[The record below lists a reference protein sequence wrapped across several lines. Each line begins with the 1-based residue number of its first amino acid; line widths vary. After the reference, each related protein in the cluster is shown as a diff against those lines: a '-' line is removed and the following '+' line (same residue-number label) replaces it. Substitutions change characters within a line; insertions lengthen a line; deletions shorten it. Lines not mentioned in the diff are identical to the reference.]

1 MPLVKKIN
9 KASIT
14 HGAKIL
20 SQGDLVAFPTETVY
34 GLGANAKDDRAVA
47 KIFAAKNRPSFN
59 PLIIHVSDQNEA
71 KKYAVFN
78 CLAKTLAT
86 AFWPGPL
93 TLVVPRHQQCKISI
107 LASAGLDTVALRVPA
122 NTTARRLI
130 KVANIPI
137 AAPSANLSGRLS
149 PTHAQHVINQ
159 LGTEISLILD
169 GGPCSVGLESTVIDV
184 SNEKPVLLR
193 LGGLPNEAIEQ
204 AIGQKLLLHTG
215 DSGKIKSP
223 GLLLNHYAPLLAL
236 RINAK
241 APRPG
246 EVFLGF
252 GKNANNANL
261 NLSPTGDLLE
271 AAANLF
277 AYLQRLGTMPAKGI
291 AVMPIPNKSIGLAIN
306 DRLMRAAVQSDK
318 KSCRDKEDIN

>member
-1 MPLVKKIN
+1 MPLVKRIN

-34 GLGANAKDDRAVA
+34 GLGANARDDRAVA

-204 AIGQKLLLHTG
+204 VIGQKLLLHTG

-277 AYLQRLGTMPAKGI
+277 AYLQRLDTMPAKGI

-318 KSCRDKEDIN
+318 

>member
-204 AIGQKLLLHTG
+204 VIGQKLLLHTG

-277 AYLQRLGTMPAKGI
+277 AYLQRLDTMPAKGI

>member
-204 AIGQKLLLHTG
+204 VIGQKLLLHTG

-277 AYLQRLGTMPAKGI
+277 AYLQRLDTMPAKGI

-318 KSCRDKEDIN
+318 